1 MTVKSALRV
10 LQIFELLAQYP
21 DGLTVKEMSDQLGWP
36 QSSTF
41 NLIKTLY
48 NQSYLSQSSSKKYKL
63 GANLIQLGSKALDS
77 FDFVTDSQPYLQ
89 ELMNQVEETV
99 FMAVLSEDKVIYV
112 NKFEFERS
120 IRTSAYIGMQ
130 RPIYCTGLGKAFLTF
145 LPFHEREEMLNKIEL
160 KAITPKTIT
169 DRQALEEQL
178 SKSFEMGYTIDDE
191 ENEEGLLCMAAPV
204 YDVSKKIKAAISV
217 AGPKERMLLHNDNIV
232 SSLLVTAE
240 KISAR
245 MGYSK

>member
-1 MTVKSALRV
+1 LTVKSALRV
-10 LQIFELLAQYP
+10 LKIFELLAQYP
-21 DGLTVKEMSDQLGWP
+21 NGLTVKEMSEKLGWP

-41 NLIKTLY
+41 NLIQTLY

-89 ELMNQVEETV
+89 ELMNTVEETV

-130 RPIYCTGLGKAFLTF
+130 RPVYCTGLGKAFLTF
-145 LPFHEREEMLNKIEL
+145 LPIREREEILSKIEL

-169 DRQALEEQL
+169 DRHALELQL
-178 SKSFEMGYTIDDE
+178 SEFFKLGYTFEEE
-191 ENEEGLLCMAAPV
+191 ENEEGLLCIAAPV
-204 YDVSKKIKAAISV
+204 FDVSKRVKAAVSV
-217 AGPKERMLLHNDNIV
+217 AGPKERMLIHKDQIV
-232 SSLLVTAE
+232 SDLLITTE
-240 KISAR
+240 RISAR